1 MKHIVKYCRMMASI
15 DRKRQLFEG
24 ENTQMLKIG
33 LENKLFSEIE
43 SGLPDGIVKER
54 VLYLLKWYRKKAERY
69 KFFTYIGTS
78 ASILLPAILAL
89 LNSEALCHYLPDDC
103 VKSFQVI
110 LPILGSVGAAFY
122 AFLQSKD
129 NWIRYRT
136 TVEQIKQKTVYYIT
150 QFETTNTVD
159 PSVEKAFLKQIED
172 ICASEIAE
180 WRRNRTDATSEL
192 KGNYDPRDS
201 QP

>member
-1 MKHIVKYCRMMASI
+1 
-15 DRKRQLFEG
+15 
-24 ENTQMLKIG
+24 MLKIG
-33 LENKLFSEIE
+33 LENRLFSEIE

-89 LNSEALCHYLPDDC
+89 LNSEALCQYIPNDC
-103 VKSFQVI
+103 VKSLQVI
-110 LPILGSVGAAFY
+110 FPILGSVGAAFY
-122 AFLQSKD
+122 AFFQSKD
-129 NWIRYRT
+129 NLIRYRT
-136 TVEQIKQKTVYYIT
+136 TVEQIKQKTIYYMAQLKAI
-150 QFETTNTVD
+150 NTVD
-159 PSVEKAFLKQIED
+159 PSVEQAFLIQIED

-180 WRRNRTDATSEL
+180 WRRNRTDAASEQ
-192 KGNYDPRDS
+192 KGNCDPLDN